1 MAGVK
6 ITDLGTLTA
15 PVSADLLYIVDVSDT
30 SQSPQGTSKQ
40 IELGNVVAIESGTW
54 TPTITTDYEGSVLV
68 SAIYTR
74 VNNSVSFIIKFG
86 LSNNT
91 ALIEFGTTTFSPPN
105 GLTPSS
111 DCLGLMAFHTTSYEI
126 DPTLLS
132 FTITADG
139 TNIIFA
145 ITTNLAYSSY
155 PITIQGTYLLA

>member
-6 ITDLGTLTA
+6 ITDLGTLNA

-40 IELGNVVAIESGTW
+40 IELGNIVSSGTW

-91 ALIEFGTTTFSPPN
+91 ALIDFGTTTFSPPN

-111 DCLGLMAFHTTSYEI
+111 DCLGLMAFHTNSYEI

>member
-6 ITDLGTLTA
+6 ITDLGTLNA

-30 SQSPQGTSKQ
+30 SQSPQVTSKQ
-40 IELGNVVAIESGTW
+40 IELGNIVSSGTW

-91 ALIEFGTTTFSPPN
+91 ALIDFGTTTFSPPN

-111 DCLGLMAFHTTSYEI
+111 DCLGLMAFHTNSYEI